1 MFEYREIQG
10 NYAKMRVKTSKRQSP
25 FVASAATTNECPI
38 FLNDTILMMMMTTM
52 MRGYSLLWMVFLLL
66 TPPVVEAFTVAPRTA
81 VLTLTTTT
89 RQQQQQQQQKRSS
102 LLLLA
107 GKKPSSDKKE
117 TQAWDLNLL
126 ILFMTPWKNP
136 NSIFVYMLGLLYV
149 LGTISEARSAA
160 GGP

>member
-1 MFEYREIQG
+1 
-10 NYAKMRVKTSKRQSP
+10 
-25 FVASAATTNECPI
+25 
-38 FLNDTILMMMMTTM
+38 M

-89 RQQQQQQQQKRSS
+89 RQQQQQQRSS